1 MAKIGRPKI
10 ELTEEKWKI
19 AENMAKIQC
28 TGVEIADVMGF
39 SYDTL
44 ERRVKARYGCS
55 FAEWHKKYS
64 NHGKTSLRRMQW
76 KSAEEGN
83 VTMQIFLGKNLLG
96 QSEQQAVDVTFEN
109 LTPLAEMLKEDA
121 DD

>member
-10 ELTEEKWKI
+10 ELTDEKWKI
-19 AENMAKIQC
+19 AENMAKIHC
-28 TGVEIADVMGF
+28 TGTEIADVLGMC
-39 SYDTL
+39 YDTL
-44 ERRVKARYGCS
+44 ENRIRVKYKVTFS
-55 FAEWHKKYS
+55 EWYKRFS
-64 NHGKTSLRRMQW
+64 SQGKTSLRRMQW

-109 LTPLAEMLKEDA
+109 LKPLADLLNDDA